1 MKRTLV
7 ASDELRELIRHVPP
21 NLKRKIKLAIQEI
34 VTAPSS
40 GKGLQEELLGL
51 CSYRVGEVRIVYRVE
66 GQSVQLVTIGP
77 RKTVYQKAALELKR
91 QAKT

>member
-7 ASDELRELIRHVPP
+7 ASDELRELIRHLPP

-34 VTAPSS
+34 VTAPFS

-51 CSYRVGEVRIVYRVE
+51 FSYRVGEVRIVYRVE